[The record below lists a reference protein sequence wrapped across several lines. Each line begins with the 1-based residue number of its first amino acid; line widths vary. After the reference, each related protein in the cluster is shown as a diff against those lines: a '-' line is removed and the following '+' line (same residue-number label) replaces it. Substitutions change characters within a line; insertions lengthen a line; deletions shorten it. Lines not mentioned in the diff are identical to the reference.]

1 METLNIYLGKK
12 TFKTRI
18 VLCAIMLLASIL
30 IIPSGFKIKASSDP
44 YLIAGILLGLTIPRI
59 IASKSHKR
67 TTKAKKYLNFNKD
80 LITHV
85 VVCSLTYA
93 VLVFTP
99 FRLSIIGVL
108 GVVFFDSILIYT
120 IYNRKNPTLVLKE
133 ESFIDKSTM
142 LSIGEIKYSQIKD
155 TFIHTD
161 MNIKQLVIVV
171 DGLDENIKNLHLFKR
186 LLNKNIKFVN
196 IPSNSV
202 DIALEEIEIMLKD
215 RLNLNMAPKI

>member
-18 VLCAIMLLASIL
+18 VACTIMLLASIL
-30 IIPSGFKIKASSDP
+30 IIPLGFKIKVSSDP

-67 TTKAKKYLNFNKD
+67 TTKAKKYLNFKKD
-80 LITHV
+80 LITYV

-93 VLVFTP
+93 VLLFTP

-108 GVVFFDSILIYT
+108 GAIFFGSILIYT
-120 IYNRKNPTLVLKE
+120 IRNRKNPTLVLKE
-133 ESFIDKSTM
+133 ESFIDKSAM

-155 TFIHTD
+155 IFIDTD
-161 MNIKQLVIVV
+161 MNITQLVIVI
-171 DGLDENIKNLHLFKR
+171 DRLDESIKNLPLLKR
-186 LLNKNIKFVN
+186 LLNKNIKFVH

-202 DIALEEIEIMLKD
+202 DIPLEELEILLNN
-215 RLNLNMAPKI
+215 RANLNMAH